1 MRTFSKLFVLGASI
15 ALSTSLAYATT
26 LSTGQVSFAGSDLY
40 TANSVTFNNGP
51 GDIVETSS
59 GSLSAFLAGDH
70 VTMDSISSISGFTGG
85 NLFSINNGVDTLTFV
100 LSSITSYSENP
111 NVMTL
116 IGKGFFEETK
126 DSNGAVIATD
136 TPGSIDINSNTDGD
150 GNTMNVAFN
159 ADSETTSITPEPS
172 SLLLLGT
179 GLLGAAGIARRKFAS
194 KFV

>member
-1 MRTFSKLFVLGASI
+1 MKTFSKLFVLGASI

-40 TANSVTFNNGP
+40 NANSVTFNNGP

-59 GSLSAFLAGDH
+59 GSLSAFLAGDR
-70 VTMDSISSISGFTGG
+70 VTMDSISSISGFAGG

-116 IGKGFFEETK
+116 IGTGFFEETK

-159 ADSETTSITPEPS
+159 ADSETTSVTPEPS

-179 GLLGAAGIARRKFAS
+179 GLLSAAGIARRKFAS